1 MEIKATLNKPYNEA
15 DKLNFIVTNNHQLG
29 YEIKETQTAL
39 EAWGYTDE
47 ENLLKTKTSKIE
59 EALNKAYDYEQNGT
73 VEYKNCVFEM
83 SLSNR
88 QNLKDTVEALTAL
101 SETSTMWNDK
111 DDNLVELTIEDIQ
124 HIRLKLILGN
134 IQELWIEKY
143 PAYLKQ
149 INKAQTVEEV
159 NSIVINY

>member
-1 MEIKATLNKPYNEA
+1 MEIKAILNKPYDEI
-15 DKLNFIVTNNHQLG
+15 DKLDFIVTNNHQLG
-29 YEIKETQTAL
+29 YEIKETETAL

-47 ENLLKTKTSKIE
+47 ENLLKIKTSKTE

-149 INKAQTVEEV
+149 INEAQTVEEV
-159 NSIVINY
+159 NSIIINY